1 MSICTHF
8 HPQLFKTSID
18 QSSPRSLIPVLF
30 STWLE
35 KLLLYRIKGNHSI
48 QPWPLRSH
56 HLRKLHLST
65 PQIHNSHPS
74 SLPSFPL
81 EIRQQIYREVVASF
95 GWGKKLHI
103 LYRSVKIAN
112 EEAIR
117 QKKHVMYYH
126 TWQWQLTYTP
136 CTLPPNYQK
145 PIYVR
150 QDPLT

>member
-1 MSICTHF
+1 MAPSQLSPSQASSF
-8 HPQLFKTSID
+8 YPPNPQLTS
-18 QSSPRSLIPVLF
+18 LLF
-30 STWLE
+30 AIL
-35 KLLLYRIKGNHSI
+35 
-48 QPWPLRSH
+48 
-56 HLRKLHLST
+56 
-65 PQIHNSHPS
+65 
-74 SLPSFPL
+74 PL
-81 EIRQQIYREVVASF
+81 EIRQQIYREVAESV
-95 GWGKKLHI
+95 GWGKLHI